1 MTNSDDIMKNENRD
15 FAYILYRS
23 SAVFSRSGI
32 PERKR
37 RMVMVKTGLNTAVHW
52 PPFKILV
59 LMMKMPTQRVISPK

>member
-1 MTNSDDIMKNENRD
+1 MTDSDDKMKKENRR

-23 SAVFSRSGI
+23 SAFFSRGGM

-37 RMVMVKTGLNTAVHW
+37 RMVMVKTGLSTAVHW